1 MIDPRGVQFADV
13 PMMEEVSDNSDR
25 SGARSPATETDARM
39 VKAVGLVRAMSSPQL
54 KEQCVTT
61 EWGRLDTDV
70 EKDILLEAI
79 QDPSFWR
86 EVKEMTAADMES
98 LPEEEESEENTRGR
112 LLQMFKC
119 FDKEGS
125 GRIDRIDLQQMLLY
139 MGIST
144 TEAEVLN
151 IIEKVTGDRSR
162 HVGEEAFLQVMESA
176 QAGEL
181 SIATVSKESIRR
193 ASFRIRNEV
202 E

>member
-1 MIDPRGVQFADV
+1 MYDPHVQFTDV
-13 PMMEEVSDNSDR
+13 PMMEEGGSDCDSNSGSKTPTQADPR
-25 SGARSPATETDARM
+25 LT
-39 VKAVGLVRAMSSPQL
+39 KAVGLVRGMTSPQL

-70 EKDILLEAI
+70 EKDILIEAL
-79 QDPSFWR
+79 QDPAFWR

-98 LPEEEESEENTRGR
+98 LPEEEESEENTHGR

-119 FDKEGS
+119 FDKEGV

-144 TEAEVLN
+144 TESEVLN

-162 HVGEEAFLQVMESA
+162 NIGEEAFLQVMEAA
-176 QAGEL
+176 QSGAL
-181 SIATVSKESIRR
+181 SIATVSKESIKR
-193 ASFRIRNEV
+193 ASFRIRSETD
-202 E
+202 